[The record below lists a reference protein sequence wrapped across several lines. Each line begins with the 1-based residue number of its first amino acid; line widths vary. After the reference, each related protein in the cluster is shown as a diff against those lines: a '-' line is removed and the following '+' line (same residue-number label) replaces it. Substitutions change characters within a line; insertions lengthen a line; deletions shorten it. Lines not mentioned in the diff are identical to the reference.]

1 MNMVSA
7 VVLTHNE
14 KKNIERCL
22 QALSFCDEIVVL
34 DDNSTDATIDIAQK
48 MKAKMVKRTSKG
60 NFSEQRNFALTEV
73 KGDWILFVDADEI
86 VTNEL
91 KKSILE
97 NIVKDSPIVYY
108 IKRRDFFWGKE
119 LQYGETAKARNK
131 GIIRLVKKNSG
142 VWRGLVHE
150 EFIFSGESGKLS
162 GFLDH
167 YPHQSLKEFI
177 YDINAYSTIRAKE
190 LLQQGKQP
198 HIREILLY
206 PFGKFLLTYLIYLGF
221 LDGPAG
227 FCYAFMMSFHS
238 FLVRA
243 KVYQYVKIDR
253 KT

>member
-1 MNMVSA
+1 MISA

-14 KKNIERCL
+14 EKNIENCIN
-22 QALSFCDEIVVL
+22 ALSFCDEIVVL
-34 DDNSTDATIDIAQK
+34 DDSSTDQTIMIAK
-48 MKAKMVKRTSKG
+48 KLKVKVISRVSNG
-60 NFSEQRNFALTEV
+60 NFSEQRNFALTEA

-91 KKSILE
+91 KKSIGE
-97 NIVKDSPIVYY
+97 VFKKDSPITYY

-119 LQYGETAKARNK
+119 LIYGETAKARNK
-131 GIIRLVKKNSG
+131 GIIRLVRKNSG

-150 EFIFSGESGKLS
+150 EFIFSGESGILS

-167 YPHQSLKEFI
+167 YPHQTLKEFI
-177 YDINAYSTIRAKE
+177 YDINSYSTIRAKE

-198 HIREILLY
+198 NILKIIFY
-206 PFGKFLLTYLIYLGF
+206 PLGKFLLTYFIYLGF

-253 KT
+253 EI

>member
-1 MNMVSA
+1 MLTG

-14 KKNIERCL
+14 EKNIEKCL
-22 QALSFCDEIVVL
+22 SALSFCDEIVVV
-34 DDNSTDATIDIAQK
+34 DDDSTDKTVEIAKK
-48 MKAKMVKRTSKG
+48 MKAKVVIQRSNG
-60 NFSEQRNFALTEV
+60 NFAQQRNYPLKEA

-91 KKSILE
+91 KKSINE
-97 NIVKDSPIVYY
+97 AIKQDSPTAYY

-119 LQYGETAKARNK
+119 LSHGETSKARNK
-131 GIIRLVKKNSG
+131 GIIRLVRKNSG

-150 EFIFSGESGKLS
+150 EFIFSGESGILS

-177 YDINAYSTIRAKE
+177 YDINTYSTTRAKE

-198 HIREILLY
+198 RIMEIIFY
-206 PFGKFLLTYLIYLGF
+206 PMGKFLLTYFIYLGF

-253 KT
+253 EI